1 MKINDV
7 IQKCIKI
14 PGISIKQAEYSME
27 LILNTK
33 EGKGS
38 MTFFSLF
45 PGLSLAYIFINSP
58 TWTAPDL
65 RSDSSITKGPLL
77 LNYCVTGRCEMILNS
92 KNFVYIKD
100 RELSLTECFAQK
112 EYVYPRRIY
121 EGLEF
126 FIDIDTFTLENTWV
140 QNEFSIDFRKISE
153 MFCPHGSTY
162 ISTAAHETEEI
173 LKKLWELY
181 DFPASFAVIQMKIY
195 TLALFSVL
203 QNLEA
208 IPKSQACTFFTES
221 QVNIAKKV
229 ENIITSDLRQH
240 HPARELAE
248 YFSISETSLK
258 NYFRGVYG
266 QNISVYLREMRMNK
280 AGELL
285 ASTRLSVAEI
295 AAQVG
300 YLNQSKFASVFKKH
314 FGVSP
319 LEYRRTRHL
328 DS

>member
-100 RELSLTECFAQK
+100 R
-112 EYVYPRRIY
+112 
-121 EGLEF
+121 
-126 FIDIDTFTLENTWV
+126 
-140 QNEFSIDFRKISE
+140 
-153 MFCPHGSTY
+153 
-162 ISTAAHETEEI
+162 
-173 LKKLWELY
+173 
-181 DFPASFAVIQMKIY
+181 
-195 TLALFSVL
+195 
-203 QNLEA
+203 
-208 IPKSQACTFFTES
+208 
-221 QVNIAKKV
+221 
-229 ENIITSDLRQH
+229 
-240 HPARELAE
+240 
-248 YFSISETSLK
+248 
-258 NYFRGVYG
+258 
-266 QNISVYLREMRMNK
+266 
-280 AGELL
+280 
-285 ASTRLSVAEI
+285 
-295 AAQVG
+295 
-300 YLNQSKFASVFKKH
+300 
-314 FGVSP
+314 
-319 LEYRRTRHL
+319 
-328 DS
+328 

>member
-7 IQKCIKI
+7 IKKCIKI

-77 LNYCVTGRCEMILNS
+77 LNYYVTGRCEMILNNQ
-92 KNFVYIKD
+92 NFVYIKD

-112 EYVYPRRIY
+112 EYVYPKRIY

-162 ISTAAHETEEI
+162 ISTATHETEEI

-208 IPKSQACTFFTES
+208 IPNSQACTFFTES

-240 HPARELAE
+240 HPAWELAE

>member
-7 IQKCIKI
+7 IKKCIKI

-45 PGLSLAYIFINSP
+45 SGLSLAYIFINSP

-77 LNYCVTGRCEMILNS
+77 LNYCVTGRCEMILNN

-112 EYVYPRRIY
+112 EYVYPKRIY

-153 MFCPHGSTY
+153 MFCPH
-162 ISTAAHETEEI
+162 
-173 LKKLWELY
+173 
-181 DFPASFAVIQMKIY
+181 
-195 TLALFSVL
+195 
-203 QNLEA
+203 
-208 IPKSQACTFFTES
+208 
-221 QVNIAKKV
+221 
-229 ENIITSDLRQH
+229 
-240 HPARELAE
+240 
-248 YFSISETSLK
+248 
-258 NYFRGVYG
+258 
-266 QNISVYLREMRMNK
+266 
-280 AGELL
+280 
-285 ASTRLSVAEI
+285 
-295 AAQVG
+295 
-300 YLNQSKFASVFKKH
+300 
-314 FGVSP
+314 
-319 LEYRRTRHL
+319 
-328 DS
+328 

>member
-162 ISTAAHETEEI
+162 ISTATHET
-173 LKKLWELY
+173 
-181 DFPASFAVIQMKIY
+181 
-195 TLALFSVL
+195 
-203 QNLEA
+203 
-208 IPKSQACTFFTES
+208 
-221 QVNIAKKV
+221 
-229 ENIITSDLRQH
+229 IITSDLRQH
-240 HPARELAE
+240 HPAWELAE

>member
-77 LNYCVTGRCEMILNS
+77 LNYCVTGRCEMILNNQ
-92 KNFVYIKD
+92 NFVYIKD

-112 EYVYPRRIY
+112 EYVYPKRIY

-221 QVNIAKKV
+221 QVNIAKRSK
-229 ENIITSDLRQH
+229 
-240 HPARELAE
+240 
-248 YFSISETSLK
+248 IS
-258 NYFRGVYG
+258 
-266 QNISVYLREMRMNK
+266 
-280 AGELL
+280 
-285 ASTRLSVAEI
+285 
-295 AAQVG
+295 
-300 YLNQSKFASVFKKH
+300 
-314 FGVSP
+314 SP
-319 LEYRRTRHL
+319 QT
-328 DS
+328 

>member
-7 IQKCIKI
+7 IKKCIKI

-77 LNYCVTGRCEMILNS
+77 LNYCVTGRCEMILNN

-112 EYVYPRRIY
+112 EYVYPKRIY

-140 QNEFSIDFRKISE
+140 QNEFSIDFRKISK

-162 ISTAAHETEEI
+162 ISTATHETEEI

-203 QNLEA
+203 QN
-208 IPKSQACTFFTES
+208 F
-221 QVNIAKKV
+221 
-229 ENIITSDLRQH
+229 
-240 HPARELAE
+240 
-248 YFSISETSLK
+248 
-258 NYFRGVYG
+258 G
-266 QNISVYLREMRMNK
+266 
-280 AGELL
+280 
-285 ASTRLSVAEI
+285 
-295 AAQVG
+295 G
-300 YLNQSKFASVFKKH
+300 Y
-314 FGVSP
+314 P
-319 LEYRRTRHL
+319 
-328 DS
+328 